1 MQEYYCGIYSN
12 MNVMSANPILDSNTF
27 GMEVVL
33 DLYDCNLETIRSKEK
48 LQEYTRELCQVIG
61 MTPYGALFAERFGLN
76 EAKTAGYSIVQ
87 LVETS
92 SITGHF
98 SEERNSAYI
107 NIFSC
112 KEFDPKQAAEFS
124 KDFFEADR
132 VESTLH
138 IRK

>member
-1 MQEYYCGIYSN
+1 MQEHNYVFGVLTN
-12 MNVMSANPILDSNTF
+12 GMSINPILNSNTF

-33 DLYDCNLETIRSKEK
+33 DLYDCKPETIRSKEK

-61 MTPYGALFAERFGLN
+61 MTPYGAPFAERFGLN

-98 SEERNSAYI
+98 SEEWNSAYI

>member
-1 MQEYYCGIYSN
+1 MQEFNCSIYSTIN
-12 MNVMSANPILDSNTF
+12 SMSTDPILDSNNF

-61 MTPYGALFAERFGLN
+61 MTPYGAPFAERFGLN

-87 LVETS
+87 LIETS

-98 SEERNSAYI
+98 SEEWNSAYI

>member
-1 MQEYYCGIYSN
+1 MKVTSTD
-12 MNVMSANPILDSNTF
+12 PILDSNTF
-27 GMEVVL
+27 GMEVAL
-33 DLYDCNLETIRSKEK
+33 DLYDCTPETIRSKEK
-48 LQEYTRELCQVIG
+48 LQEYTRELCQVIE
-61 MTPYGALFAERFGLN
+61 MAPYGAPFAERFGLN

-87 LVETS
+87 LIETS

-98 SEERNSAYI
+98 SEEWNSAYI

-138 IRK
+138 VRK

>member
-1 MQEYYCGIYSN
+1 
-12 MNVMSANPILDSNTF
+12 MNVMSTDPILDSSTF

-48 LQEYTRELCQVIG
+48 LQEYTRELCRVIG
-61 MTPYGALFAERFGLN
+61 MTPYGAPFAERFGLN

-98 SEERNSAYI
+98 SEEWNSAYI

-124 KDFFEADR
+124 KHFFEADR

>member
-1 MQEYYCGIYSN
+1 MS
-12 MNVMSANPILDSNTF
+12 VMSTNLILDASIF

-61 MTPYGALFAERFGLN
+61 MTPYGAPFAERFGLN

-87 LVETS
+87 LIETS

-98 SEERNSAYI
+98 SEEWNSAYI

-112 KEFDPKQAAEFS
+112 KEFNPKQAAEFS

>member
-1 MQEYYCGIYSN
+1 MQEYNCDVYSN
-12 MNVMSANPILDSNTF
+12 MNIMPANPILDSNTF

-61 MTPYGALFAERFGLN
+61 MTPYGAPFAERFGLN

-87 LVETS
+87 LIETS

-98 SEERNSAYI
+98 SEEWNSAYI

-124 KDFFEADR
+124 KHFFEADR
-132 VESTLH
+132 IESSLH

>member
-1 MQEYYCGIYSN
+1 
-12 MNVMSANPILDSNTF
+12 MSTDPILDLSTF

-33 DLYDCNLETIRSKEK
+33 DLYNCDPETIRSKEK
-48 LQEYTRELCQVIG
+48 LQEYTRELCQVVEMI
-61 MTPYGALFAERFGLN
+61 PYGAPFAERFSLN

-87 LVETS
+87 LIETS

-98 SEERNSAYI
+98 SEEWNSAYI

-112 KEFDPKQAAEFS
+112 KEFDPKEAAEFS

-132 VESTLH
+132 VESALR

>member
-1 MQEYYCGIYSN
+1 MFTS
-12 MNVMSANPILDSNTF
+12 PILDSDTF

-33 DLYDCNLETIRSKEK
+33 DLYNCNPETTRSKEK
-48 LQEYTRELCQVIG
+48 LQEYARKLCKVIE
-61 MTPYGALFAERFGLN
+61 MTPYGAPYAERFGLN

-87 LVETS
+87 LIETS

-124 KDFFEADR
+124 RKFFEADR
-132 VESTLH
+132 IESTLH
-138 IRK
+138 TRK

>member
-1 MQEYYCGIYSN
+1 MFTSL
-12 MNVMSANPILDSNTF
+12 ILDSDTF

-33 DLYDCNLETIRSKEK
+33 DLYNCNPETIRSKEK
-48 LQEYTRELCQVIG
+48 LQEYARKLCKVIE
-61 MTPYGALFAERFGLN
+61 MTPYRAPYAERFGLN

-87 LVETS
+87 LIETS

-112 KEFDPKQAAEFS
+112 KVFDPKQAAEFS
-124 KDFFEADR
+124 RNFFEADR
-132 VESTLH
+132 IESTLH
-138 IRK
+138 TRK

>member
-1 MQEYYCGIYSN
+1 MQEHNYDIYSN
-12 MNVMSANPILDSNTF
+12 INAMSENPILDSNTF

-33 DLYDCNLETIRSKEK
+33 DLYDCNLVTIRSKEK

-61 MTPYGALFAERFGLN
+61 MTPYGAPFAEWFGLN
-76 EAKTAGYSIVQ
+76 EAKTTGYSIVQ
-87 LVETS
+87 LIETS

-98 SEERNSAYI
+98 SEEWNSAYI

-124 KDFFEADR
+124 KHFFEADR

>member
-1 MQEYYCGIYSN
+1 
-12 MNVMSANPILDSNTF
+12 MSTDPILDLSTF

-33 DLYDCNLETIRSKEK
+33 DLYDCDPGTIRSKEK
-48 LQEYTRELCQVIG
+48 LQEYTRELCQVVE
-61 MTPYGALFAERFGLN
+61 MTPYGAPFAERFSLN

-87 LVETS
+87 LIETS

-98 SEERNSAYI
+98 SEEWNSAYI

-132 VESTLH
+132 VESTLR

>member
-1 MQEYYCGIYSN
+1 MQEHNYVFGVLTN
-12 MNVMSANPILDSNTF
+12 GMSINPILNSNTF

-33 DLYDCNLETIRSKEK
+33 DLYDCKPETIRSKEK
-48 LQEYTRELCQVIG
+48 LQEYARELCQVIE
-61 MTPYGALFAERFGLN
+61 MTPYGAPFAERFGMN

-87 LVETS
+87 LIETS

-98 SEERNSAYI
+98 SEEWNSAYI

-124 KDFFEADR
+124 KNFFDAER

-138 IRK
+138 IRG